1 MPYSSFSKKAWRH
14 LPSNT
19 GCCGCKC
26 AYRENNV
33 QSITLRILAKIPVES
48 LMEGVASQNV
58 RFRPCVACC
67 VCNIYQLS
75 CNYIWYYIQTKFRG
89 EFCGTM
95 LLQIREYRRL
105 NCQKMSELDDSSD
118 NCWIVIVGDN
128 KAKNSG
134 KRIAHWIFRKI
145 WINKWFKL
153 TCCESLAF
161 KVLAFWHT

>member
-1 MPYSSFSKKAWRH
+1 MQSISSFIAVIVLK
-14 LPSNT
+14 L
-19 GCCGCKC
+19 
-26 AYRENNV
+26 YR
-33 QSITLRILAKIPVES
+33 LAKIPVES

-67 VCNIYQLS
+67 VCNIDQLS

-118 NCWIVIVGDN
+118 NCLFNAANDC
-128 KAKNSG
+128 
-134 KRIAHWIFRKI
+134 H
-145 WINKWFKL
+145 
-153 TCCESLAF
+153 LANN
-161 KVLAFWHT
+161 